1 MIARG
6 CDGAGI
12 SRNFARNSAELK
24 GAKTGII
31 EAGYNAALS
40 RRFRVVATALR
51 RRVAASDAPT
61 ERGGYGANIELNG

>member
-12 SRNFARNSAELK
+12 SRIFARNAAELK

-31 EAGYNAALS
+31 EAGYSAALS
-40 RRFRVVATALR
+40 RRFRVVATALC

-61 ERGGYGANIELNG
+61 ERGGYSDNIELNG